1 MDRAGRI
8 AASKKLSRY
17 KLHLQNGLFW
27 GNVIWCRTAY
37 SEKEGKAAGTP
48 NQHTFYEL
56 HYVLGGEMEVSI
68 SGGEPYR
75 VGQGGFVLIPPRC
88 THLIRPLVP
97 DMEKFVCGLTIDSE
111 TDFVRQALERL
122 ETDRAYRASDAMPVY
137 VDWMLE
143 NAMTSRAGTTTAIN
157 NLLECLILEVLR
169 QISPDSLE
177 KTEDR
182 KVFENDIRIREI
194 QEYIEQNIDGRLTG
208 ENVASRMNISLR
220 HLNRLTDKYLG
231 CSVGQLIARQR
242 IVYIKELLYSHELTL
257 RDIAERTGFQSEY
270 ALNRFF
276 KQQEGMSIGV
286 YRRSLES

>member
-1 MDRAGRI
+1 MDHTSRI

-17 KLHLQNGLFW
+17 KLHLQNVLFW

-37 SEKEGKAAGTP
+37 SEIEGINRTAP

-56 HYVLGGEMEVSI
+56 HYVLQGAMEASMDGSDPIFV
-68 SGGEPYR
+68 R
-75 VGQGGFVLIPPRC
+75 KGQFILIPPRC
-88 THLIRPLVP
+88 THWICPSGSDL
-97 DMEKFVCGLTIDSE
+97 EKLVCGLTIDSE
-111 TDFVRQALERL
+111 MDFVRQALERL
-122 ETDRAYRASDAMPVY
+122 SAKQVYDASDAMPVY

-143 NAMTSRAGTTTAIN
+143 NAMASRAGTTAAIN

-169 QISPDSLE
+169 QIYPESME

-182 KVFENDIRIREI
+182 KVFENDIRLREI

-208 ENVASRMNISLR
+208 ENVAAHMNISLR
-220 HLNRLTDKYLG
+220 HLNRITDRYLN

-242 IVYIKELLYSHELTL
+242 ILYIKELLYSPELTL

-276 KQQEGMSIGV
+276 KQQEGMAIGI

>member
-88 THLIRPLVP
+88 THLIRPMVP
-97 DMEKFVCGLTIDSE
+97 DMEKFVCGLTSTAKWILSD
-111 TDFVRQALERL
+111 RL
-122 ETDRAYRASDAMPVY
+122 WNGWKRIVPT
-137 VDWMLE
+137 
-143 NAMTSRAGTTTAIN
+143 
-157 NLLECLILEVLR
+157 VLR
-169 QISPDSLE
+169 TPCLCMW
-177 KTEDR
+177 
-182 KVFENDIRIREI
+182 
-194 QEYIEQNIDGRLTG
+194 TG
-208 ENVASRMNISLR
+208 CWKMP
-220 HLNRLTDKYLG
+220 
-231 CSVGQLIARQR
+231 
-242 IVYIKELLYSHELTL
+242 
-257 RDIAERTGFQSEY
+257 
-270 ALNRFF
+270 
-276 KQQEGMSIGV
+276 
-286 YRRSLES
+286 

>member
-1 MDRAGRI
+1 MDRVSRI
-8 AASKKLSRY
+8 TASKKLSRY
-17 KLHLQNGLFW
+17 KLHLQNALFR

-37 SEKEGKAAGTP
+37 SEREGTVTDMP

-56 HYVLGGEMEVSI
+56 HYVLEGALEISIDSKAPYPVEKGEFI
-68 SGGEPYR
+68 
-75 VGQGGFVLIPPRC
+75 LIPPRC
-88 THLIRPLVP
+88 THYIRPLGE
-97 DMEKFVCGLTIDSE
+97 DLEKLVCGLTIESE
-111 TDFVRQALERL
+111 TDFVKQALEKLDAHR
-122 ETDRAYRASDAMPVY
+122 TYRATDAMPAY

-143 NAMTSRAGTTTAIN
+143 NAMTSRAGTTTAIG

-169 QISPDSLE
+169 QVSPDSQE

-194 QEYIEQNIDGRLTG
+194 QEYIEQNIDGGLTG
-208 ENVASRMNISLR
+208 ENVAARMNISLR

-242 IVYIKELLYSHELTL
+242 TLYIKELLYSHELTL

>member
-1 MDRAGRI
+1 MDRVSRI
-8 AASKKLSRY
+8 TASKKLSRY
-17 KLHLQNGLFW
+17 KLHLQNVLFR

-37 SEKEGKAAGTP
+37 SEREGTVTDMP

-56 HYVLGGEMEVSI
+56 HYVLEGVLEVSI
-68 SGGEPYR
+68 DSRAPYPVRKGE
-75 VGQGGFVLIPPRC
+75 FILIPPRC
-88 THLIRPLVP
+88 PHHICPLG
-97 DMEKFVCGLTIDSE
+97 DDLEKLVCGLTIESE
-111 TDFVRQALERL
+111 TDFVKQALGKLDAHR
-122 ETDRAYRASDAMPVY
+122 TYRATDAMPAY

-143 NAMTSRAGTTTAIN
+143 NAMTSRAGTTTAIG

-169 QISPDSLE
+169 QVSPDSQE

-194 QEYIEQNIDGRLTG
+194 QEYIEQNIDGGLTG
-208 ENVASRMNISLR
+208 ENVAARMNISLR

-242 IVYIKELLYSHELTL
+242 MLYIKELLYSHELTL

-276 KQQEGMSIGV
+276 KQQEGMAIGV

>member
-1 MDRAGRI
+1 MDHASRI
-8 AASKKLSRY
+8 TASKKLSRY

-37 SEKEGKAAGTP
+37 SEKEGMVSTTL

-56 HYVLGGEMEVSI
+56 HYVLVGELEATVD
-68 SGGEPYR
+68 SGTPFT
-75 VGQGGFVLIPPRC
+75 VGTGQFVLIPPRRP
-88 THLIRPLVP
+88 HRIRPLSGN
-97 DMEKFVCGLTIDSE
+97 MEKLVCGFALDSE
-111 TDFVRQALERL
+111 AEFVRQALEL
-122 ETDRAYRASDAMPVY
+122 LDAEQVYSASAAMPVY

-143 NAMTSRAGTTTAIN
+143 NALASRAGTTAALN
-157 NLLECLILEVLR
+157 NLLECLLLEVLR
-169 QISPDSLE
+169 QICPNSLE

-208 ENVASRMNISLR
+208 ENVARHMNISLR
-220 HLNRLTDKYLG
+220 HPNRLTDRYLG
-231 CSVGQLIARQR
+231 CSVGELITRQR
-242 IVYIKELLYSHELTL
+242 LIYIKELLYSHQLTL

-276 KQQEGMSIGV
+276 KQHEGMSIGV

>member
-1 MDRAGRI
+1 MDRASRF

-17 KLHLQNGLFW
+17 KLHLQNVLFW

-37 SEKEGKAAGTP
+37 SEKEGTAVGTP

-56 HYVLGGEMEVSI
+56 HYVLDGEMEVSI
-68 SGGEPYR
+68 DTREPFR
-75 VGQGGFVLIPPRC
+75 VSRGHFVLIPPRH
-88 THLIRPLVP
+88 THCIRPMVP
-97 DMEKFVCGLTIDSE
+97 DLEKFVCGLTIDSE
-111 TDFVRQALERL
+111 MDFVRQALERL
-122 ETDRAYRASDAMPVY
+122 EPDHAYRASEVMPVY

-143 NAMTSRAGTTTAIN
+143 NAMTSRAGTTTVIN

>member
-1 MDRAGRI
+1 MDRASRI

-17 KLHLQNGLFW
+17 KLHLQNVLFW

-37 SEKEGKAAGTP
+37 SEKEGTTIGTP

-56 HYVLGGEMEVSI
+56 HYVLDGELEVSI
-68 SGGEPYR
+68 DGNAPFSAGKGY
-75 VGQGGFVLIPPRC
+75 FILIPPRC
-88 THLIRPLVP
+88 THCIRPMGEDL
-97 DMEKFVCGLTIDSE
+97 EKFVCGLTIDSE
-111 TDFVRQALERL
+111 MDFVRQALEL
-122 ETDRAYRASDAMPVY
+122 LDPMKIYRATEAMPVY

-169 QISPDSLE
+169 QVSPDSLE

-208 ENVASRMNISLR
+208 ENVARRMNISLR

>member
-1 MDRAGRI
+1 
-8 AASKKLSRY
+8 
-17 KLHLQNGLFW
+17 
-27 GNVIWCRTAY
+27 
-37 SEKEGKAAGTP
+37 
-48 NQHTFYEL
+48 
-56 HYVLGGEMEVSI
+56 
-68 SGGEPYR
+68 
-75 VGQGGFVLIPPRC
+75 
-88 THLIRPLVP
+88 
-97 DMEKFVCGLTIDSE
+97 
-111 TDFVRQALERL
+111 
-122 ETDRAYRASDAMPVY
+122 
-137 VDWMLE
+137 
-143 NAMTSRAGTTTAIN
+143 
-157 NLLECLILEVLR
+157 LECLILEVLR